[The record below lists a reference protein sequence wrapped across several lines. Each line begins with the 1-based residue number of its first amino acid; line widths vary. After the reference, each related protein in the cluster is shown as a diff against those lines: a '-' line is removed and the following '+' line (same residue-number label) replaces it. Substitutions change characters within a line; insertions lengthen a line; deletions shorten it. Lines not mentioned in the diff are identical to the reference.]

1 MKTCVTSPHVVELI
15 VTSDP
20 EPLSPSF
27 PIFLK
32 IAIILTFRVI
42 TVLLFLLIYIQV
54 SIPEQK
60 FSKFIWKVTHR
71 IYFCV
76 QVLWLDNNIVSLCS
90 ISKFLRVAIVC
101 LFLSLCSIAL
111 CEHNANDVS
120 IPLLMTILVVSR
132 LEL

>member
-27 PIFLK
+27 PIFFK

-54 SIPEQK
+54 SIPE
-60 FSKFIWKVTHR
+60 
-71 IYFCV
+71 
-76 QVLWLDNNIVSLCS
+76 
-90 ISKFLRVAIVC
+90 
-101 LFLSLCSIAL
+101 
-111 CEHNANDVS
+111 
-120 IPLLMTILVVSR
+120 
-132 LEL
+132 

>member
-90 ISKFLRVAIVC
+90 ISKFLCVAIVC

>member
-27 PIFLK
+27 PIFFK

-90 ISKFLRVAIVC
+90 ISKFLCVAIVC